1 MTTRP
6 HGMRFLVRRDA
17 LAETRL
23 ESIDVDAP
31 PRPGAVRVRIEHF
44 AFTANNITYAKFGA
58 AMHYWRFFPAG
69 DGWGCIPVWG
79 FGSVEASAAEGVAAG
94 ERLYGYWPM
103 ASHAVL
109 HPAAVGR
116 SGFSDGSAHR
126 ADLPAVY
133 NRYQR
138 VAAVAGHD
146 PAHEGEYA
154 LLQPLF
160 ATAWL
165 IDDLFAEARDFGA
178 RSVLLSSASSK
189 TAYATAF
196 CMAHRAQAGQGHARI
211 VGLTSP
217 LRMAFARGL
226 GVYDELI
233 EYGAIERLGIDEPLA
248 YVDFA
253 GDAAL
258 RRAVHE
264 RFAARLAYSC
274 SVGGTHHEALGSARA
289 LPGPKPE
296 LFFAPARMQQRSA
309 APPQGPGRDALLA
322 AMGATW
328 REFLARVTRPDAPWL
343 VVETH
348 RGADAVREA
357 YLQTLH
363 GRGDPQR
370 GLLLGL

>member
-6 HGMRFLVRRDA
+6 QGMRFLVRRDA
-17 LAETRL
+17 LAETRV
-23 ESIDVDAP
+23 EGIVVDAP
-31 PRPGAVRVRIEHF
+31 PQPGAVRVRIEHF
-44 AFTANNITYAKFGA
+44 AFTANNITYAKFGD

-103 ASHAVL
+103 ASHAML
-109 HPAAVGR
+109 HPTAVGR

-126 ADLPAVY
+126 IDLPAVY
-133 NRYQR
+133 NHYRR
-138 VAAVAGHD
+138 VTAVAGYD
-146 PAHEGEYA
+146 AAHEGEYA
-154 LLQPLF
+154 VLQPLF

-165 IDDLFAEARDFGA
+165 IDALFAQARDFGA

-196 CMAHRAQAGQGHARI
+196 CMARRAQAGSARARI

-217 LRMAFARGL
+217 QRVAFAGGL
-226 GVYDELI
+226 GVYDELL
-233 EYGAIERLGIDEPLA
+233 EYDAIDRLGDDGPLA
-248 YVDFA
+248 YIDFA

-264 RFAARLAYSC
+264 RFAGRLTYSC
-274 SVGGTHHEALGSARA
+274 SVGGTHHDALGSARG

-296 LFFAPARMQQRSA
+296 LFFAPAQMQQRSA
-309 APPQGPGRDALLA
+309 PPPHGLGRDALLA
-322 AMGATW
+322 AMGVSW
-328 REFLARVTRPDAPWL
+328 REFMARVTRPDAPWL
-343 VVETH
+343 VIDAH
-348 RGADAVREA
+348 RGAQAVREA

-363 GRGDPQR
+363 GRGDPQC